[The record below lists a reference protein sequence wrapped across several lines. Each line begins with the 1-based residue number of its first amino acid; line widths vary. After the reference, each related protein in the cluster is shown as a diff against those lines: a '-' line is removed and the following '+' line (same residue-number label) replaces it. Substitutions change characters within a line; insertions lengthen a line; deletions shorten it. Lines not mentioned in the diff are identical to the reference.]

1 MDNNYA
7 EQAIRPFVIG
17 RKNFVLVETSNGARS
32 SAMIYSIVETA
43 QANYLN
49 VYQYFELL
57 LTEIPKHMNDAED
70 MFFASFLLLTF
81 SNLMFIYIPAN

>member
-43 QANYLN
+43 QTNYLN

-57 LTEIPKHMNDAED
+57 LTEIPKHMNDTED
-70 MFFASFLLLTF
+70 IFFAAFLLLTF
-81 SNLMFIYIPAN
+81 SNLMLIYTPVN

>member
-57 LTEIPKHMNDAED
+57 LTEIPKHMNDTED
-70 MFFASFLLLTF
+70 IFLLLFCYLHFLT
-81 SNLMFIYIPAN
+81 